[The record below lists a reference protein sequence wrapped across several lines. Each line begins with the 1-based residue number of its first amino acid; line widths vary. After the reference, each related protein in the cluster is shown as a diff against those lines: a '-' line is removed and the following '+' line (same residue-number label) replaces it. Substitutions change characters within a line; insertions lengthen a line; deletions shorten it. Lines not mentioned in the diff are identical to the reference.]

1 MCTVVV
7 RRSAD
12 RPTEIL
18 AVRDELTTRAFDAPA
33 RWWPQYPDVV
43 GGRDSVAGG
52 TWSATRVGTGVTAL
66 VLNRHHERPAAPGA
80 ASRGI
85 LPLVAAVHGAD
96 WPAHVRL
103 TGMAG
108 FLLVLVAPD
117 RLTTWEFDGDQLTMT
132 ELPEGTHLVTSGG
145 QEDRKADRW
154 LETFAGTPSLDGWR
168 DLLLGR
174 PPADDPAALTVRH
187 ERDGQVYGTVF
198 AETVDAAPGRLRLE
212 FSRHPWN
219 GPWDSAVFGEL
230 PD

>member
-1 MCTVVV
+1 M
-7 RRSAD
+7 
-12 RPTEIL
+12 E
-18 AVRDELTTRAFDAPA
+18 
-33 RWWPQYPDVV
+33 
-43 GGRDSVAGG
+43 
-52 TWSATRVGTGVTAL
+52 
-66 VLNRHHERPAAPGA
+66 A
-80 ASRGI
+80 ASLSHGSHHGPPPANRSSRVEPQLLGMLLFI
-85 LPLVAAVHGAD
+85 ISEIMVFGAFFTAYFFIRVVYGAD